1 MKPTVIEQSRNA
13 LISFDRRAS
22 LIVVPVTVKMEEK
35 IWKFEFA
42 VDTGATISLI
52 NTNAMTSLGYKQ
64 QDSIRTTHTITASKT
79 ETVYEYSLDNI
90 MAIGLIRRN
99 FKVISRSL
107 PMGLGID
114 GLLGLNFFQNK
125 ELNIDFKLSEIR
137 LS

>member
-1 MKPTVIEQSRNA
+1 MNTVS
-13 LISFDRRAS
+13 LVSFDRKAA
-22 LIVVPVTVKMEEK
+22 LIIVPVTVKIDEK
-35 IWKFEFA
+35 IWEYRFA

-52 NTNAMTSLGYKQ
+52 NSSVMTELGYKQ
-64 QDSIRTTHTITASKT
+64 QDSLRTTYTLTASKT

-114 GLLGLNFFQNK
+114 GLLGLNFFKDK
-125 ELNIDFKLSEIR
+125 ELTIDFKASEIQ
-137 LS
+137 LK